1 MNAAFPVFG
10 LVGLL
15 ALLGFASP
23 TIAAIYLA
31 VKLNRR
37 RAA

>member
-1 MNAAFPVFG
+1 MSIAFPVI
-10 LVGLL
+10 GLL
-15 ALLGFASP
+15 VLLGLASP

-37 RAA
+37 RTA

>member
-1 MNAAFPVFG
+1 MNIVFPFIMAG
-10 LVGLL
+10 ALL
-15 ALLGFASP
+15 ALVSP

>member
-1 MNAAFPVFG
+1 MNVAFPII
-10 LVGLL
+10 GLL
-15 ALLGFASP
+15 ALLGLASP

-37 RAA
+37 RVA